1 MLLTDAAGFFGCL
14 VLCGW
19 LQLIDPV
26 FRADGLLLTAST
38 LAVTHLLARF
48 LGFYHSIVRYIGMG
62 LLMAGARV
70 AAGSAIFLAVV
81 AWYSGLTTL
90 PARLAVVYAAFCG
103 LYLVGSRY
111 MAQYYLVRRP
121 AEKNNVIIYGAG
133 ESGARV
139 LQAMQVNQAFRPVA
153 FIDDDPAIQ
162 GNRING

>member
-1 MLLTDAAGFFGCL
+1 MTDEASRHSSLHASERAIRNRLVRLHRRSKQLIMLLTDAAGFFGCL

-70 AAGSAIFLAVV
+70 AAGSAIVLAVV

-90 PARLAVVYAAFCG
+90 PARLAVV
-103 LYLVGSRY
+103 
-111 MAQYYLVRRP
+111 
-121 AEKNNVIIYGAG
+121 
-133 ESGARV
+133 
-139 LQAMQVNQAFRPVA
+139 
-153 FIDDDPAIQ
+153 
-162 GNRING
+162 